1 MNKEGKQLAKVIQW
15 QSLGVGIQNQ
25 FLHVWTF
32 NKPEMV
38 SDQTIYCQVLILPS
52 GGGDQ
57 STALQ
62 GNGKVKWDH
71 G

>member
-38 SDQTIYCQVLILPS
+38 SDQTLYLPS
-52 GGGDQ
+52 VGGDQ